1 MNIPSTVCQIFTIAA
16 VEKDDA
22 KSPEPDEI
30 AYAPN
35 SRANVTG
42 LWKFTM
48 QVHASAGMVLQ
59 RSSLKDS
66 QLASDGLIGFEER
79 S

>member
-1 MNIPSTVCQIFTIAA
+1 MVCQIFTVAA
-16 VEKDDA
+16 VEKSEG
-22 KSPEPDEI
+22 KSPEPDKR

-48 QVHASAGMVLQ
+48 LEWCFNDQADQG
-59 RSSLKDS
+59 
-66 QLASDGLIGFEER
+66 
-79 S
+79 

>member
-16 VEKDDA
+16 VEKDDT

-48 QVHASAGMVLQ
+48 QVHAGMVLQ
-59 RSSLKDS
+59 RSSPKDS